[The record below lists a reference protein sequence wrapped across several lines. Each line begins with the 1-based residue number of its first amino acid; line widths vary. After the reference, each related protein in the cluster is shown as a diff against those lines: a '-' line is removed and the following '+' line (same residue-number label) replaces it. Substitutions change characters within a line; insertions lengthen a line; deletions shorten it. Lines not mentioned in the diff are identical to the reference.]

1 MQVRY
6 SRATNEIKLFMMTR
20 TISLF
25 LLLLL
30 LNGIAYAQKNKRPTT
45 EQPTVK
51 TARLHI
57 DGFMKSKSGAV

>member
-1 MQVRY
+1 
-6 SRATNEIKLFMMTR
+6 MTK
-20 TISLF
+20 TIS

-30 LNGIAYAQKNKRPTT
+30 LLIGGIAYAQKNKRPTNEKLT
-45 EQPTVK
+45 IK

>member
-1 MQVRY
+1 
-6 SRATNEIKLFMMTR
+6 MMTR

-25 LLLLL
+25 LLLLML
-30 LNGIAYAQKNKRPTT
+30 IGIAYAQKNKRPTT
-45 EQPTVK
+45 EKPTVK

>member
-1 MQVRY
+1 M
-6 SRATNEIKLFMMTR
+6 AK

-25 LLLLL
+25 LFLLMIG
-30 LNGIAYAQKNKRPTT
+30 GIVYAQKNKKPTNVKLT
-45 EQPTVK
+45 MK